1 MTSQVWEK
9 HQGRAQLAELADN
22 IKRRELP
29 DKIIIELNPRQLSLV
44 LSCMRTQS
52 YKLSKED
59 KPWIP
64 EPGKSNANHTRQTG
78 LVEIAQ
84 QIENSIKSANERIK
98 PVSMG
103 PITKNTDQ
111 NRRAS
116 GTVEFPSGGSDGI
129 NTDFSSGSSGDSPS
143 GSDESKRPITQP
155 LEQTESDLG
164 KKGKTS
170 QPTDSGSV
178 HTPASP
184 RQ

>member
-1 MTSQVWEK
+1 MTQVWEK

-84 QIENSIKSANERIK
+84 SIADSIKLSNERNK
-98 PVSMG
+98 PVSVG
-103 PITKNTDQ
+103 LTKNTDQ
-111 NRRAS
+111 HPGSS
-116 GTVEFPSGGSDGI
+116 GTVELPGNSAGTDSSGNSAG
-129 NTDFSSGSSGDSPS
+129 TDSSGSNANRNTD
-143 GSDESKRPITQP
+143 SKRPVAQP
-155 LEQTESDLG
+155 LEQAESDSR
-164 KKGKTS
+164 KKGET
-170 QPTDSGSV
+170 G
-178 HTPASP
+178 
-184 RQ
+184 

>member
-1 MTSQVWEK
+1 MTQVWEK

-84 QIENSIKSANERIK
+84 SISDSIKLSNERNK
-98 PVSMG
+98 SVTVG
-103 PITKNTDQ
+103 LITKNADQ
-111 NRRAS
+111 HPGSS
-116 GTVEFPSGGSDGI
+116 GTVELPGNSTGTDSSGNSTRAD
-129 NTDFSSGSSGDSPS
+129 SSGSNANRNTD
-143 GSDESKRPITQP
+143 SKRPIAQP
-155 LEQTESDLG
+155 LEQTESDSG
-164 KKGKTS
+164 KKGKT
-170 QPTDSGSV
+170 G
-178 HTPASP
+178 
-184 RQ
+184 